1 MDSESGRKGGFLQQL
16 IYFSSS
22 WQCLS
27 CFGDQF
33 TFARWNQSHH
43 CEFSFFS
50 CFLES
55 TSQYHIKKNKQR
67 GLLRIYL
74 KHFSSGSSNN
84 NPKASTDAYDRTG
97 ATLYSEGKNIAENM
111 LSGGLSH

>member
-1 MDSESGRKGGFLQQL
+1 MPDGIKVTTVNS
-16 IYFSSS
+16 
-22 WQCLS
+22 
-27 CFGDQF
+27 
-33 TFARWNQSHH
+33 A
-43 CEFSFFS
+43 FFS

-55 TSQYHIKKNKQR
+55 TSQYHVKKNKQR